1 MDSQL
6 SEPHHALACLRESI
20 AHGDWMTVETIVAGI
35 RQHTIPSTSEDL
47 SAYLRD
53 LQEALLA
60 IKVCRAN
67 LKVSQARLNAAAGFG
82 AAAIETSPRRHNSA
96 VSPGF

>member
-6 SEPHHALACLRESI
+6 SEPLDALTCLRESVS
-20 AHGDWMTVETIVAGI
+20 HGDWKRVETIAAGI
-35 RQHTIPSTSEDL
+35 RRHTIPSTPEGL
-47 SAYLRD
+47 ATYLRD
-53 LQEALLA
+53 LRETILA
-60 IKVCRAN
+60 VKVCRAN

-82 AAAIETSPRRHNSA
+82 ATAIETPPVRHNSA